1 MQRLSK
7 RLSPDDLRSLTGQLF
22 LIGGLFAGS
31 VVLAAG
37 IATQRKFFE
46 KYRSETYQTLPANLK
61 PLADSAVDGDFSAP
75 EIIQFQHLPQPD
87 RLRLYDEWMTA
98 TNPSHLVPRLLTRL
112 DAPLY
117 LMRAERTLVCGN
129 PDQQRRAVFFLEQ
142 STHPEAIPILQKA
155 LSWAEQRHDRALVE
169 RIQSA
174 LRPGNTTG
182 IKPLPAK

>member
-1 MQRLSK
+1 MQPLSK

-22 LIGGLFAGS
+22 LIGSLFAGS

-46 KYRSETYQTLPANLK
+46 KYRSETYQALPANLK
-61 PLADSAVDGDFSAP
+61 PLADSAADGNFSTS
-75 EIIQFQHLPQPD
+75 EISHFQRLPQPD
-87 RLRLYDEWMTA
+87 RLRLYDDWMVA
-98 TNPSHLVPRLLTRL
+98 TNPSDLVPHLLTRL

-117 LMRAERTLVCGN
+117 LTRAERTLVCGN

-155 LSWAEQRHDRALVE
+155 LSWAEQRHDHALVE
-169 RIQSA
+169 RIQQA
-174 LRPGNTTG
+174 LQSGNTSG
-182 IKPLPAK
+182 QPVSGQ